1 MTNIALFVSGSQAT
15 STDKNTS
22 NSFMFPPAL
31 DPLPIATN
39 SALIKI
45 SGNSSK
51 NMTVE
56 LYINDD
62 LIDKKSVDNNGN
74 FVFDYQLTPGDS
86 LIKVRNDNDNKK
98 SDFSPIVTVSYK
110 NAAPNLTIDS
120 PSDGQKFSNDQRDI
134 TVSGK
139 TDPGVTVT
147 VNGFWAIIDQNN
159 NYSYNLTLINGDNS
173 IKVDATDQAGNKAE
187 KTIKV
192 NYSE

>member
-1 MTNIALFVSGSQAT
+1 
-15 STDKNTS
+15 
-22 NSFMFPPAL
+22 
-31 DPLPIATN
+31 
-39 SALIKI
+39 
-45 SGNSSK
+45 
-51 NMTVE
+51 
-56 LYINDD
+56 